1 TEPAKGLARRGG
13 KPGTSRR
20 WRSWNVAASLKAKR
34 VWKTLMGYYGSRLAD
49 SYGPQPPD
57 EWCEVIDRCDNER
70 LARALSQIRREH
82 VTFPPTLGQFEAA
95 TKRPLKS
102 GRERTVAEKLTQ
114 FVVENRGLTPTQL
127 RGPWKWL
134 ADSEGV

>member
-1 TEPAKGLARRGG
+1 
-13 KPGTSRR
+13 
-20 WRSWNVAASLKAKR
+20 
-34 VWKTLMGYYGSRLAD
+34 
-49 SYGPQPPD
+49 

-95 TKRPLKS
+95 TKQPLKS

-134 ADSEGV
+134 ADSEGVIMGVVVPSDGDSPSYRV